1 MPMVPAK
8 PKELQHAVR
17 RPCSGKE
24 LLLSPLT
31 HSDEGKARVPTKANP
46 LVLPACV
53 PTVLFFTILD
63 LSQEPGKQRLFPSSV
78 LTRDGEGHQPRGRRK
93 MTKRE
98 QARATFFRYA
108 QEEATLPPPNPS
120 MPLCR
125 AQSIFGQIPDEVT
138 GNPAIQAQIEN
149 EAPRISCR

>member
-1 MPMVPAK
+1 MVPAK

-46 LVLPACV
+46 LLLPACV

-98 QARATFFRYA
+98 QARATFFQVCPGRGDPA
-108 QEEATLPPPNPS
+108 ASQPVHALVSRTVHFWADS
-120 MPLCR
+120 GR
-125 AQSIFGQIPDEVT
+125 GDRQSCDT
-138 GNPAIQAQIEN
+138 ST
-149 EAPRISCR
+149 R